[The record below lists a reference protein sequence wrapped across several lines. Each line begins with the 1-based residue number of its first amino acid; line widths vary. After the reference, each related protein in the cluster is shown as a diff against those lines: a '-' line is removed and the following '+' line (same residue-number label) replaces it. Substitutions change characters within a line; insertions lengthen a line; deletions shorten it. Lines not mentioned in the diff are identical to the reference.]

1 MNPPCFKSNNKH
13 ETSNPS
19 EAGQK
24 IMKISFLSSGHLPF
38 DDRIFYHLGKALAD
52 AGHNVRITSSKADLK
67 SIVENITM
75 DCFAGDDL
83 KKKEKII
90 RFCDTLYGFRPE
102 LIICSEPLPLIAAKR
117 YKKKH
122 AAKSRILYDI
132 TEWYPSK
139 KNLVPFHPLLRL
151 GIFIKLIIFNI
162 YATRCTDA
170 FIFGEWYKSRPYRFL
185 FPDKPC
191 KLITYYPDLRYL
203 RYNNATLTD
212 GRLRLSFTG
221 KINFEKGFGNFIRV
235 VKELIL
241 MDKDLN
247 IDIKVIGWYENL
259 NDKSE
264 CEKLIQ
270 SVKGNVTFTFSER
283 LPFITFWESITDTDI
298 FIDLRSDSLE
308 NNLSLPIRLFYFAAL
323 GRPFIFTDLRAI
335 RHEADMS
342 NFGFL
347 VKPDKTSQIAQ
358 IILNYIKD
366 HQLYHNHCTNAR
378 RAAEELYNWQIIRPE
393 FLKFIKEFSSY

>member
-1 MNPPCFKSNNKH
+1 
-13 ETSNPS
+13 
-19 EAGQK
+19 
-24 IMKISFLSSGHLPF
+24 MKISFLTSGHFPF
-38 DDRIFYHLGKALAD
+38 DDRIFYHLGKTLAE
-52 AGHNVRITSSKADLK
+52 AGHNVRITSSKANLK

-90 RFCDTLYGFRPE
+90 RFCDMLYGFRPE
-102 LIICSEPLPLIAAKR
+102 LIICSEPLALIAAKS

-122 AAKSRILYDI
+122 ATKSRILYDI

-139 KNLVPFHPLLRL
+139 KNLIPFHPLLRF
-151 GIFIKLIIFNI
+151 GIFIKLLIFNI
-162 YATRCTDA
+162 YAARYTDA

-185 FPDKPC
+185 FPEKPY
-191 KLITYYPDLRYL
+191 KFITYYPDLRYL

-212 GRLRLSFTG
+212 GRLKLSFAG
-221 KINFEKGFGNFIRV
+221 KINLEKGFGNFIRV

-241 MDKDLN
+241 MDKNLSVE
-247 IDIKVIGWYENL
+247 IKIIGWYENE
-259 NDKSE
+259 NEKNE

-270 SVKGNVTFTFSER
+270 SVNRNVTFTFSER
-283 LPFITFWESITDTDI
+283 LPFITFWESLRDTDI

-308 NNLSLPIRLFYFAAL
+308 NKFSLPIRLFYFAAL
-323 GRPFIFTDLRAI
+323 GKPFIFTDLRAI
-335 RHEADMS
+335 RNEADTS

-347 VKPDKTSQIAQ
+347 VKPDNAAEIAK

-366 HQLYHNHCTNAR
+366 PQLYNIHCTNAR
-378 RAAEELYNWQIIRPE
+378 RAAEELYNWQIIKPG
-393 FLKFIKEFSSY
+393 FLKFIEELSSY